1 MLFLAS
7 SAGAQAQYNV
17 DYKMGEYSDPQT
29 IESNVDIGKDEIIT
43 VGTLR
48 VNEFAGS
55 HDDVILTRL
64 DQDGNI
70 IWNIRYGTS
79 DYDEVGNGI
88 TLSWDEK
95 HVIVVGS
102 IQEAGFF
109 AAERKVLPRQA
120 LVLKIRISDG
130 AVVWTTTYG
139 IEENDDQAFLVKR
152 SNSEAF
158 EDLSY
163 VIVGTSMGDPEQ
175 FYERMYAFKIKESG
189 DEIWQRRYYLSYD
202 YPITSIRPTSMVENE
217 KETFMIAGTRTEIGK
232 PTQLFTIGIKTING
246 DVSHDLFDYPT
257 DNIYHVSRCDIDRQ
271 PDGKG
276 YALAFTA
283 DDFKGDCIAD
293 IIDTD
298 TDRIGVIRLNEDR
311 KVLWASVY
319 WEKEA
324 TNQDG
329 LSVRFYKDELHV
341 CININRASR
350 FNTAGI
356 LRLKEASGGVI
367 ACTTYH
373 IPESRVDYG
382 PIGNHMIRNNDD
394 KEYYVKSIY
403 PKWGFSMVNT
413 DILGK
418 ANCSEEAKINSCEYK
433 TEPKAEKCE
442 AKKYGKYKFWKIPT
456 YKVDYGMDACKEIG
470 LAPES
475 QDGSGEATS
484 GSLPTTQAIIY
495 PSPVSGTQELINL
508 KFITE
513 LDKTQGNIRIFNSMG
528 QEVVNYDLVLVKG
541 ENKFTFDAKQFN
553 AGIYLVMIS
562 ADDQILDRV
571 KFIKN

>member
-7 SAGAQAQYNV
+7 GAGAQAQYNV
-17 DYKMGEYSDPQT
+17 DYKMGEYSDQQT
-29 IESNVDIGKDEIIT
+29 IESNVDIGDNEIIT
-43 VGTLR
+43 VGTIR

-64 DQDGNI
+64 NKDGKVL
-70 IWNIRYGTS
+70 WNIRYGTS

-88 TLSWDEK
+88 TLSWDKK

-102 IQEAGFF
+102 IIEAGFF

-139 IEENDDQAFLVKR
+139 IEENDDQAFIVKR
-152 SNSEAF
+152 SNNAAF
-158 EDLSY
+158 EELSY
-163 VIVGTSMGDPEQ
+163 VIVGTSTGDPEQ
-175 FYERMYAFKIKESG
+175 FYERMYAFKIKDSG

-202 YPITSIRPTSMVENE
+202 FPISSIRPTSMVED
-217 KETFMIAGTRTEIGK
+217 KDGVFMIAGTRSEINR

-246 DVSHDLFDYPT
+246 DVSHDLFHYPT
-257 DNIYHVSRCDIDRQ
+257 DHIYHVSRCDIDRH

-276 YALAFTA
+276 YALTFTA
-283 DDFKGDCIAD
+283 NDFKGDCITP
-293 IIDTD
+293 IVDTD

-319 WEKEA
+319 WEKDA

-341 CININRASR
+341 CININRKER
-350 FNTAGI
+350 YNTAGI
-356 LRLKEASGGVI
+356 LRLKEANGGVI
-367 ACTTYH
+367 ACITYH

-382 PIGNHMIRNNDD
+382 PIGNHMIRDNND

-418 ANCSEEAKINSCEYK
+418 ANCSEEAKIYSCAYK
-433 TEPKAEKCE
+433 TEPNDEKCD
-442 AKKYGKYKFWKIPT
+442 AKKYGKYRFWEMPT
-456 YKVDYGMDACKEIG
+456 YKVDYGVDPCKEIG

-475 QDGSGEATS
+475 QDGSGEAS
-484 GSLPTTQAIIY
+484 SSVVPTTVATIY
-495 PSPVSGTQELINL
+495 PSPVSSTQELVNL
-508 KFITE
+508 KFTTE
-513 LDKTQGNIRIFNSMG
+513 LDKAQGNIRIFNSMG
-528 QEVVNYDLVLVKG
+528 QEVVNYDLVLLKG

-553 AGIYLVMIS
+553 SGIYLVMIS